1 MRRRK
6 ERGEGE
12 ERKDTEC
19 FWALYFVPQSLY
31 FGDDSE
37 ETKNKQEPFIEP
49 YSIY

>member
-37 ETKNKQEPFIEP
+37 ETKNKNFPNSKNKL
-49 YSIY
+49 SI

>member
-12 ERKDTEC
+12 ERKDTDVFGLC
-19 FWALYFVPQSLY
+19 ILSHTLY

-37 ETKNKQEPFIEP
+37 ETKNKNFPNSKNKL
-49 YSIY
+49 SI